1 MIIKYIKL
9 VLPIIFID
17 YFSFYLYSS
26 ILKASMVSSLI
37 FSKLTAILFFIMIY
51 IYFNKK
57 SIKLAVNFIIIIFIN
72 FILIVIFEKFINLNT
87 IEILYKLILDVIT
100 SLITI
105 YFTNKFVFT
114 KL

>member
-1 MIIKYIKL
+1 MIFKYIKI
-9 VLPIIFID
+9 VSPIILID

-26 ILKASMVSSLI
+26 ILKVNIVNSLI
-37 FSKLTAILFFIMIY
+37 FSKLTAILVFIVIN

-57 SIKLAVNFIIIIFIN
+57 SIKLAVNFIIIICIN
-72 FILIVIFEKFINLNT
+72 FILIIVFEKFININT
-87 IEILYKLILDVIT
+87 LEILSKIILDVIT